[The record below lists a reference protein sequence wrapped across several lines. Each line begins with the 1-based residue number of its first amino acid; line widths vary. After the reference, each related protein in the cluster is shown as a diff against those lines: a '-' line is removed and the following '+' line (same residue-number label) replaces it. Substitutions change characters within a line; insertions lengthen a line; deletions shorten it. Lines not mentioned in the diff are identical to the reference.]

1 MINILIIGAGNAGQ
15 TVLKEIKDNE
25 TLNRRYHVTGF
36 IDDSSNTD
44 NNSNPYILDI
54 PILSDIEN
62 VSTVI
67 KSYNIQEVIIA
78 IPSAKRGVIEK
89 ILRSLDSS
97 NVIIKIVPGVYDI
110 INGHFNINQI
120 RDIEITD
127 LLGREEIGFNEQE
140 LIKEYLDQ
148 TILVTG
154 GGGSIGSEII
164 NQLLLL
170 PIKKVIA
177 LGHGENSVYELIG
190 KFGSDSRFDYII
202 GDVKDYTKLLHEFK
216 KHRPDR
222 VFHAAAHKHVPLMEN
237 YPDEAVKNNIFGT
250 YNCAKASIES
260 GVKRFN
266 LVSTD
271 KAVNPTSVMG
281 TTKRI
286 GEILIHSLNNH
297 QDSCKL
303 SFTRF
308 GNVLGSKGSVVPLFK
323 KQITKGGPLTVT
335 HPDITRYF
343 MSIPEAARLVLKAG
357 VLEIGDLFILEMG
370 DPIKI
375 TDLAEQMISLSGYT
389 LKDIG
394 IEFTGLRAGE
404 KLYEE
409 LLTKSEEIVET
420 GYDRLLVSHQKQDNL
435 TPEQIKKLLL
445 DLGEI
450 TQTYNN
456 DKIKLELKKWVKE
469 YQESICQ

>member
-1 MINILIIGAGNAGQ
+1 MINILIIGAGEAGQ
-15 TVLKEIKDNE
+15 TVLKEILENR
-25 TLNRRYHVTGF
+25 TLNRRFNVVGF
-36 IDDSSNTD
+36 IDDKKDSVEGYSVLSSID
-44 NNSNPYILDI
+44 
-54 PILSDIEN
+54 N

-78 IPSAKRGVIEK
+78 IPSAKRGVIER
-89 ILRSLDSS
+89 IISSLNDCD
-97 NVIIKIVPGVYDI
+97 VTIKIVPGVMDI

-127 LLGREEIGFNEQE
+127 LLGREEIGFDEEE
-140 LIKEYLDQ
+140 LILQYRDQ
-148 TILVTG
+148 VVLVTG
-154 GGGSIGSEII
+154 GGGSIGLEII
-164 NQLLLL
+164 KQLLLL
-170 PIKKVIA
+170 PTKKVIA
-177 LGHGENSVYELIG
+177 LGHGENSIFDLIG
-190 KFGSDSRFDYII
+190 KFGTDPRFDYII
-202 GDVKDYTKLLHEFK
+202 GDVKDYSKLIHEFNRFK
-216 KHRPDR
+216 PDR
-222 VFHAAAHKHVPLMEN
+222 VFHAAAHKHVPLMEKF
-237 YPDEAVKNNIFGT
+237 PDEAVKNNIIGT
-250 YNCAKASIES
+250 YNCAKASIAS

-286 GEILIHSLNNH
+286 GEMIIHSLNSI
-297 QDSCKL
+297 QTGCKL

-323 KQITKGGPLTVT
+323 KQINNGGPLTVT

-357 VLEIGDLFILEMG
+357 VLEDGDLFILEMG

-375 TDLAEQMISLSGYT
+375 TDLAKKMISLSGYAPE
-389 LKDIG
+389 DID
-394 IEFTGLRAGE
+394 IKYTGLRAGE

-420 GYDRLLVSHQKQDNL
+420 GYERLLVSKHRQKNL
-435 TPEQIKKLLL
+435 TEDEIYQLINNLKEICETYDNDLIKK
-445 DLGEI
+445 
-450 TQTYNN
+450 
-456 DKIKLELKKWVKE
+456 ELKIWVNE
-469 YQESICQ
+469 YQETVCQ